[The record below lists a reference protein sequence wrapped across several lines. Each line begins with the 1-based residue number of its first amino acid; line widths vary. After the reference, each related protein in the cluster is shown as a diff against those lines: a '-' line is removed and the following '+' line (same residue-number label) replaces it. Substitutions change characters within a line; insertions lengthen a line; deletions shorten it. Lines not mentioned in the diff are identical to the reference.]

1 MIAIVVTLHLIAMAL
16 ALGGRIIFAV
26 LLQKAL
32 VGSMNTKLEQLQSPL
47 AIAKLADL
55 GLMLALLTG
64 FLLFFLQAISLSDSQ
79 WSFKFKV
86 VLIALLFIA
95 IGAFHIAQMRVV
107 NHYDVQMVP
116 ALKHLNLIA
125 VLLLSGMVFF
135 ATFAMN

>member
-32 VGSMNTKLEQLQSPL
+32 VGGMNTKLEQLQSPL

-86 VLIALLFIA
+86 VLIALLVIA